1 MNELKAKELLRKY
14 ADGTCTEDEK
24 LLFEQWYL
32 NLNRTNHLQLTE
44 TELEEAELE
53 MGIGLAINPALK
65 TKRLWPYYS
74 AAATV
79 LLCLGLIFLFSK
91 SNRLLT
97 DEKKDVAIALNQIK
111 PGKNTAILTLSN
123 GKSITLSDVKSG
135 VVIDASKLTYNDGS
149 VVTNNNNNNN
159 NGQNSTTPSYSGQL
173 KASTPRGG
181 TYQIILPDG
190 TKVWLNAS
198 SELKFPASFNQSKQ
212 RNVELSGEAYFE
224 VAKNKMKPFIVRSN
238 GQEIEVLGTHF
249 NVNSYLDE
257 KVTKTTLLEGAIKL
271 SQLKGNGPASYVL
284 RPGQQAIAGNSIVI
298 RNVDAMDAIDWKN
311 GMFIFNKES
320 LESIMRKLSRWY
332 DVDVVFEDEKLKS
345 KLLGGTVS
353 RFSTVTE
360 VLEVL
365 ELTELAH
372 FKIKGRSIMVME

>member
-1 MNELKAKELLRKY
+1 MNEVKAKELLRKY
-14 ADGTCTEDEK
+14 ADGNCTEDEK

-32 NLNRTNHLQLTE
+32 NLNRTSRAQLTE
-44 TELEEAELE
+44 TELEQAERE
-53 MGIGLAINPALK
+53 MGLALSISTVVK

-74 AAATV
+74 AAASV
-79 LLCLGLIFLFSK
+79 LLCLGIVFFFNK

-97 DEKKDVAIALNQIK
+97 DEKKDAAITLNEIK

-149 VVTNNNNNNN
+149 VVANNNNS
-159 NGQNSTTPSYSGQL
+159 QNSTATSYSGQL

-198 SELKFPASFNQSKQ
+198 SELKFPASFSQSKQ
-212 RNVELSGEAYFE
+212 RSVELSGEAYFE

-249 NVNSYLDE
+249 NVNSYMDE

-271 SQLKGNGPASYVL
+271 SQLKGNNPASYVL

-298 RNVDAMDAIDWKN
+298 RNVDALDAIDWKN

>member
-1 MNELKAKELLRKY
+1 MNEVKAKELLRKY
-14 ADGTCTEDEK
+14 ADGNCTEDEK

-32 NLNRTNHLQLTE
+32 NLNRTSRAQLTE
-44 TELEEAELE
+44 TELEQTERE
-53 MGIGLAINPALK
+53 MGLALSISTVVK

-74 AAATV
+74 AAASV
-79 LLCLGLIFLFSK
+79 LLCLGIVFFFNK

-97 DEKKDVAIALNQIK
+97 DEKKDAAITLNEIK

-149 VVTNNNNNNN
+149 VVANNNNS
-159 NGQNSTTPSYSGQL
+159 QNSTATSYSGQL

-198 SELKFPASFNQSKQ
+198 SELKFPASFSQSKK
-212 RNVELSGEAYFE
+212 RSVELSGEAYFE

-249 NVNSYLDE
+249 NVNSYMDE

-271 SQLKGNGPASYVL
+271 SQLKGNNPASYVL

-298 RNVDAMDAIDWKN
+298 RNVDALDAIDWKN

>member
-32 NLNRTNHLQLTE
+32 KLNRTNHLQLTE

-53 MGIGLAINPALK
+53 MRMGLAINPVLK

-149 VVTNNNNNNN
+149 VVTNNN

>member
-1 MNELKAKELLRKY
+1 MNEVKAKELLRKY
-14 ADGTCTEDEK
+14 ANGTCSEEEK

-32 NLNRTNHLQLTE
+32 NLNRANHSQLTE
-44 TELEEAELE
+44 AEFELAEQE
-53 MGIGLAINPALK
+53 MRVGLAINPVLK

-74 AAATV
+74 AAAAV
-79 LLCLGLIFLFSK
+79 LLCLGIVFFFNR
-91 SNRLLT
+91 SNRLLST
-97 DEKKDVAIALNQIK
+97 EKKNETMALNEIK
-111 PGKNTAILTLSN
+111 PGKNTAILTLAN
-123 GKSITLSDVKSG
+123 GKSLTLSDVKSG
-135 VVIDASKLTYNDGS
+135 VVIDAAKLTYNDGS
-149 VVTNNNNNNN
+149 VVANNSDSQNETNAL
-159 NGQNSTTPSYSGQL
+159 YSGIL
-173 KASTPRGG
+173 KARTPRGG
-181 TYQIILPDG
+181 TYQIVLADG

-198 SELKFPASFNQSKQ
+198 SELKFPASFDQSKQ
-212 RNVELSGEAYFE
+212 RVVELSGEAYFE
-224 VAKNKMKPFIVRSN
+224 VAKNKRKSFMVRSN

-249 NVNSYLDE
+249 NVNSYPDE
-257 KVTKTTLLEGAIKL
+257 KFTKTTLLEGAIRL
-271 SQLKGNGPASYVL
+271 SQLKTHQPASYVL
-284 RPGQQAIAGNSIVI
+284 RPGQQAISGNTIVI

>member
-1 MNELKAKELLRKY
+1 MNEVKAKELLRKY

-32 NLNRTNHLQLTE
+32 NLNRINHSQLTE
-44 TELEEAELE
+44 AELQQAEQE
-53 MGIGLAINPALK
+53 MLVTLAIKPIVK
-65 TKRLWPYYS
+65 TKPLWPYYS
-74 AAATV
+74 AAAAM
-79 LLCLGLIFLFSK
+79 LLCLGIVFLFNK
-91 SNRLLT
+91 SNTLST
-97 DEKKDVAIALNQIK
+97 AAKKDTAIALNEIK
-111 PGKNTAILTLSN
+111 PGKNTATLTLSN

-135 VVIDASKLTYNDGS
+135 VVIDDAAKVTYNDGS
-149 VVTNNNNNNN
+149 VVANNNNS
-159 NGQNSTTPSYSGQL
+159 QNSTLSSSGIL

-181 TYQIILPDG
+181 TYQIVLSDG

-198 SELKFPASFNQSKQ
+198 SELKFPASFNQTKQ
-212 RNVELSGEAYFE
+212 RSVELSGEAYFE
-224 VAKNKMKPFIVRSN
+224 VAKNKMKPFMVRSN

-271 SQLKGNGPASYVL
+271 SQLKRDNPASYVL
-284 RPGQQAIAGNSIVI
+284 RPGQQAVAGNTVVI
-298 RNVDAMDAIDWKN
+298 RNVDAMDVIDWKN

-365 ELTELAH
+365 ELTDLAH

>member
-1 MNELKAKELLRKY
+1 MNEVKAKELLSKY
-14 ADGTCTEDEK
+14 ANGTCSDEEK

-32 NLNRTNHLQLTE
+32 NLNRTNHTQLTE
-44 TELEEAELE
+44 RELEQAERE
-53 MGIGLAINPALK
+53 MGLALAISPVVK
-65 TKRLWPYYS
+65 TKSLWPYYS
-74 AAATV
+74 AAAAV
-79 LLCLGLIFLFSK
+79 LLCLGIFFFFNK

-97 DEKKDVAIALNQIK
+97 GEKKDTAIALNEIK

-123 GKSITLSDVKSG
+123 GKSITLSDIKSG

-149 VVTNNNNNNN
+149 VVTNNND
-159 NGQNSTTPSYSGQL
+159 GQNSTTLSHSGQL

-212 RNVELSGEAYFE
+212 RSVELSGEAYFE
-224 VAKNKMKPFIVRSN
+224 VAKNKAKPFIVRSN

-257 KVTKTTLLEGAIKL
+257 KVRKTTLLEGAIKI
-271 SQLKGNGPASYVL
+271 SQLKGSNHASYVL
-284 RPGQQAIAGNSIVI
+284 RPGQQAIAGNTIVI
-298 RNVDAMDAIDWKN
+298 KNVDAMDAIDWKN

>member
-14 ADGTCTEDEK
+14 AEGTCNQEEK

-32 NLNRTNHLQLTE
+32 NLNSTNHSHLTE
-44 TELEEAELE
+44 KELEQAEQE
-53 MGIGLAINPALK
+53 MRIALAIKPLE

-74 AAATV
+74 VAASL
-79 LLCLGLIFLFSK
+79 LLCLGFFFFFNK
-91 SNRLLT
+91 SNRLSI
-97 DEKKDVAIALNQIK
+97 DKKGNNAIASEIK
-111 PGKNTAILTLSN
+111 PGKNTAVLTLSN
-123 GKSITLSDVKSG
+123 GKHITLSDDKSG
-135 VVIDASKLTYNDGS
+135 VVIDAANVTYNDGS
-149 VVTNNNNNNN
+149 GVTNNNDSQHSPN
-159 NGQNSTTPSYSGQL
+159 QFYSGLL

-181 TYQIILPDG
+181 TYQIILSDG

-198 SELKFPASFNQSKQ
+198 SELKFPASFSQSKQ

-249 NVNSYLDE
+249 NVNSYPDE
-257 KVTKTTLLEGAIKL
+257 RVVKTTLLEGAIKL
-271 SQLKGNGPASYVL
+271 NQLKGNNPASYVL
-284 RPGQQAIAGNSIVI
+284 RPGQQAIAGNAIVI
-298 RNVDAMDAIDWKN
+298 RNIDAMDAIDWKN

-320 LESIMRKLSRWY
+320 LESIMRKISRWY

>member
-1 MNELKAKELLRKY
+1 MNEVKAKELLRKY
-14 ADGTCTEDEK
+14 ADGNCTEDEK

-32 NLNRTNHLQLTE
+32 NLNRTNHAQLTE
-44 TELEEAELE
+44 TELEQAERE
-53 MGIGLAINPALK
+53 MGLTLAISPAVK
-65 TKRLWPYYS
+65 TKSLWPYYS

-79 LLCLGLIFLFSK
+79 LLCLGIVFFFNK

-97 DEKKDVAIALNQIK
+97 DEKREAAIALNEIK
-111 PGKNTAILTLSN
+111 PGKNTATLTLSN

-149 VVTNNNNNNN
+149 VVTNNNDR
-159 NGQNSTTPSYSGQL
+159 QNSTTPSYSGQL

-212 RNVELSGEAYFE
+212 RSVELSGEAYFE
-224 VAKNKMKPFIVRSN
+224 VAKNKMKPFMVRSN

-257 KVTKTTLLEGAIKL
+257 KVAKTTLLEGAVKI
-271 SQLKGNGPASYVL
+271 SQLKGNNPASYVL
-284 RPGQQAIAGNSIVI
+284 RPGQQAIAGNTIVI
-298 RNVDAMDAIDWKN
+298 KNVDAMDAIDWKN

>member
-1 MNELKAKELLRKY
+1 MNKVNAKELLRKY

-24 LLFEQWYL
+24 LVFEQWYL
-32 NLNRTNHLQLTE
+32 NLNRTHHSQLTE
-44 TELEEAELE
+44 IELDQAEHE
-53 MGIGLAINPALK
+53 MRVVLAIGSVAK
-65 TKRLWPYYS
+65 SKRLWPYY
-74 AAATV
+74 AVTATV
-79 LLCLGLIFLFSK
+79 LLCLGIGFLFNKSSTLLTVEQKVK
-91 SNRLLT
+91 SN
-97 DEKKDVAIALNQIK
+97 ALANIK
-111 PGKNTAILTLSN
+111 PGKNVAILTLSN
-123 GKSITLSDVKSG
+123 GKNITLSDIKSG
-135 VVIDASKLTYNDGS
+135 VVIDATKLTYNDGS
-149 VVTNNNNNNN
+149 AVANND
-159 NGQNSTTPSYSGQL
+159 GLNSNDSFYSGVL
-173 KASTPRGG
+173 KANTPRGG
-181 TYQIILPDG
+181 TYQIILSDG

-212 RNVELSGEAYFE
+212 RSVELSGEAYFE
-224 VAKNKMKPFIVRSN
+224 VAKSKIKPFIVHSN

-271 SQLKGNGPASYVL
+271 KLLKGDNPASYVL
-284 RPGQQAIAGNSIVI
+284 RAGQQAIAGHNIVI
-298 RNVDAMDAIDWKN
+298 RNIDAMDAIDWKN

-332 DVDVVFEDEKLKS
+332 DVDIVFENEKLKS
-345 KLLGGTVS
+345 RLLGGTVS

-372 FKIKGRSIMVME
+372 FKIKGRSIIVME